1 MSESDIK
8 VKVKLFA
15 VYQEVFDVSELELVF
30 PLQTTVDKVLES
42 LIKQKPQLAKWQEVT
57 RFGVN
62 LKFVESNTILQ
73 DGDEVVLIPP
83 VSGG

>member
-1 MSESDIK
+1 MKITI
-8 VKVKLFA
+8 KLFA
-15 VYQEVFDVSELELVF
+15 VYQEVLGVPDLVWELPE
-30 PLQTTVDKVLES
+30 QTTVGEVCDQLIAQHPRLEQWRN
-42 LIKQKPQLAKWQEVT
+42 LT

-62 LKFVESNTILQ
+62 LNFVSIDTLLK